1 MIQYIIAILALI
13 LLFCIIFWLVG
24 IVENVDENKVMSL
37 RTFYRLLKENKV
49 FDVDITIG
57 IGYYNDNGY
66 RDWVIP
72 LWTWYPLFMVMLIG
86 DAIHKDVI

>member
-1 MIQYIIAILALI
+1 MIQYIIAVLALI

-24 IVENVDENKVMSL
+24 IVESADENKVMSL

-49 FDVDITIG
+49 FDVDIITG

-66 RDWVIP
+66 RDWVMP
-72 LWTWYPLFMVMLIG
+72 HWNWYPVFAAILIG
-86 DAIHKDVI
+86 DAFHKDVI